1 MRPPLAISR
10 PGRRWSL
17 LLALSIASL
26 ACGGGSSSDGASESS
41 SSSEGGDDSEDIDE
55 SLAYG
60 YIRLQFEAADGVT
73 GDPFVGTDTVI
84 ATLGYGECLAG
95 FYADHPQLRQYEP
108 AGALVFGT
116 ISAGGEGWQDRLC
129 ADNIGDHVDCSI
141 VWITQQ
147 LDATKD
153 LTVTY
158 RVTAPLAGG
167 SLLFG
172 PVPTAATSGCAA
184 PEMRVAGAAI
194 AGKDVDDQGIW
205 QADAFAPASATTNQ
219 GAPIVVSVVRVE

>member
-1 MRPPLAISR
+1 MRLPIVSSCPRQCANLPLALTIS
-10 PGRRWSL
+10 L
-17 LLALSIASL
+17 L
-26 ACGGGSSSDGASESS
+26 ACGGVGSSSEGADESS
-41 SSSEGGDDSEDIDE
+41 SSGGSGDNPDIDE

-60 YIRLQFEAADGVT
+60 YVRLQFEAADGVT
-73 GDPFVGTDTVI
+73 GDPFAGTDTVI

-129 ADNIGDHVDCSI
+129 AGNVGDHVDCSI

-158 RVTAPLAGG
+158 RVNAPLAGG

-172 PVPTAATSGCAA
+172 PIPTAATSGCAT

-194 AGKDVDDQGIW
+194 AGNDVDHDGIW
-205 QADAFAPASATTNQ
+205 QADGFAPASAITNQ
-219 GAPIVVSVVRVE
+219 VAPVVVEVVAIE